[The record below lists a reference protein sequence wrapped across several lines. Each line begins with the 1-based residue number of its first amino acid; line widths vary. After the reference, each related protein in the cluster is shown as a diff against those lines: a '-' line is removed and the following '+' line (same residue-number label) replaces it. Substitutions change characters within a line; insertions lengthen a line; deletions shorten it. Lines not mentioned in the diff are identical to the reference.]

1 MGRFGAYL
9 RAVFVALL
17 MVGVAQA
24 QDVAAPEQAWQSV
37 ITGQIE
43 AFRAYDAP
51 GAFQYAASPFQTAF
65 PNAEAFLATIIG
77 SGYGPIADSTS
88 HTFGSFTKLDERSV
102 VQEVMMTGKD
112 LSRFEAIYV
121 LTEEE
126 KGWRVSGV
134 QLAKTPGLSV

>member
-1 MGRFGAYL
+1 MGRIGRYL
-9 RAVFVALL
+9 RAALAVLL
-17 MVGVAQA
+17 MVGVVQA
-24 QDVAAPEQAWQSV
+24 QDVAAPEQAWQGV

-43 AFRAYDAP
+43 AFRANDAA
-51 GAFQYAASPFQTAF
+51 GAFQFAAAPFQTAF

-102 VQEVMMTGKD
+102 AQEVLLTGKD

-126 KGWRVSGV
+126 IGWRVSGV